1 MAHSPALIPELMVS
15 NYAQSLAFYT
25 QLAGFSVVYD
35 RPEESFAMLVN
46 PCGARLMI
54 EGITATGRLWT
65 VGDMQQPYGRGINL
79 QIEVEDAEALL
90 QRFLHVHHP
99 IYLPLEEKWYRWG
112 AQETGNRQFIV
123 QDPDGYLLRFFQDLG
138 LR

>member
-1 MAHSPALIPELMVS
+1 MTHSPALIPELLVS

-25 QLAGFSVVYD
+25 QLAGFMVVYD
-35 RPEESFAMLVN
+35 RPEESFAMLGN

-54 EGITATGRLWT
+54 EGITATGRVWT
-65 VGDMQQPYGRGINL
+65 VGDIQQPYGRGINL

-90 QRFLHVHHP
+90 QHFLHVQHP
-99 IYLPLEEKWYRWG
+99 IYLPLEEKWYRRG
-112 AQETGNRQFIV
+112 TQETGNRQFIV